1 MKVETKWF
9 GTIEVGEEQILTF
22 EKGIIGFED
31 WKKYTLIYD
40 AEKGVEE
47 SSIFWLQAIDEPT
60 LALPIMDPTLVYEG
74 YDPIVED
81 EIINTLGDNIADA
94 TLLVVCTVTVPEKLE
109 NMTVNLKAPVIINMD
124 TNRGVQLIAD
134 NDDYQVRYPIYDIL
148 NAGKVVLTKA
158 ALQCVE
164 EVYA

>member
-60 LALPIMDPTLVYEG
+60 LALPIMDPQLVYQG

-81 EIINTLGDNIADA
+81 AIINTLGDNIADA

-148 NAGKVVLTKA
+148 NAEKDG
-158 ALQCVE
+158 E
-164 EVYA
+164 